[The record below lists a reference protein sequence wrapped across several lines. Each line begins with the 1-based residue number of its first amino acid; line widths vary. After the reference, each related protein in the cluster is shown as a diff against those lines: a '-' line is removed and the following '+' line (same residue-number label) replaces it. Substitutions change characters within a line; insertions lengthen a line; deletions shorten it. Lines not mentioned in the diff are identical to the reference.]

1 MRKHRSRQRQNR
13 PLQVLLDPVP
23 AVAAFSARS
32 KEMAT
37 TSAALS

>member
-1 MRKHRSRQRQNR
+1 
-13 PLQVLLDPVP
+13 LQVLLDPVP